1 MKNYKNLTDAEKFEA
16 LKTLY
21 VDKKLSIQKV
31 ADVYDLYPN
40 KIRRDLKKFGI
51 KIRTKSD
58 AQKNALKTG
67 THKHPTKGTKR
78 SAETKQKIGESVIQ
92 SWNEIDEKD
101 LIIRKQ
107 KAKQLWE
114 SRSEH
119 DKANMLQK
127 ANTAVRESSK
137 KGSKL
142 EHFLLNKLIN
152 NGYKVDFHKE
162 HFLVNT
168 KLQIDLFLPKL
179 NIAIEVDGPS
189 HFSPVWG
196 EEVLKRNIAY
206 DQKKSGLI
214 MGRGYALIRVKQ
226 LKDFSNTRAEI
237 VGNKLIEAIQL
248 IDDENR
254 NIEIGDSE

>member
-1 MKNYKNLTDAEKFEA
+1 MKNYKNLTDTEKFET
-16 LKTLY
+16 LNTLY
-21 VDKKLSIQKV
+21 VTNKLSIQKV

-51 KIRTKSD
+51 QIRTKSD

-92 SWNEIDEKD
+92 SWNDIDEKE

-114 SRSEH
+114 KRSEH

-127 ANTAVRESSK
+127 ANLAVRESSK

-162 HFLVNT
+162 QFLVNT

-214 MGRGYALIRVKQ
+214 IGRGYSLIRVKQ
-226 LKDFSNTRAEI
+226 IKDFSNTRAEI
-237 VGNKLIEAIQL
+237 VGNKLIEAIKL
-248 IDDENR
+248 VDKENR